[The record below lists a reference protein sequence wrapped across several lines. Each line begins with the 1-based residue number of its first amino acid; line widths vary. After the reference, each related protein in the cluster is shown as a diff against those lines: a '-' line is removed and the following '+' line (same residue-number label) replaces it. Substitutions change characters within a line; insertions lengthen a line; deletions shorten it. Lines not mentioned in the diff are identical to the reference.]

1 MPRPA
6 PVINQIFL
14 LLTTSPVY
22 GTPTGI
28 TRTVAERARVP
39 IIGDKYG
46 LPPYLARYAVK
57 P

>member
-1 MPRPA
+1 M
-6 PVINQIFL
+6 NQIFL

-22 GTPTGI
+22 ATLTGI
-28 TRTVAERARVP
+28 TRTVAERARVT

-46 LPPYLARYAVK
+46 LPPYLARYPVE